1 MSWTSLADHYGLPE
15 GTEVTVDFLHT
26 DGVVSLHTAQ
36 GRQTD
41 EGLALRGM
49 VDPDT
54 WRRIRADDIFGASTR
69 TQQPGP
75 LQENQPLRITVLCK
89 EELPEDLQQLTV
101 DRFVISDAMNQIDPA
116 ELAAADLDGEVWA
129 GVRFSDPEPFAL
141 AIRRL
146 ADNGFTPV
154 QGLVGAVTVAHDRDA
169 VSIEFRRLNPP
180 EVLRVQA
187 VYPLPMGDEV
197 DPVTYEFLNRINRRS
212 HFGTVHLD
220 AGDLLA
226 RHAFPEPLGEGAPEL
241 IADKV
246 YDLLGLLALALGP
259 VISVASGEMS
269 LAEGEAAII
278 D

>member
-1 MSWTSLADHYGLPE
+1 MSWTSLAVHYGHPE
-15 GTEVTVDFLHT
+15 GSEVAIDFLHD
-26 DGVVSLHTAQ
+26 DGLVTLHEAQ
-36 GRQTD
+36 GMQTD

-49 VDPDT
+49 VDPTT
-54 WRRIRADDIFGASTR
+54 WQRIREQDIFGASTR
-69 TQQPGP
+69 TQQQGP
-75 LQENQPLRITVLCK
+75 LQEDLPLRITVLCA
-89 EELPEDLQQLTV
+89 EALPEDLQQLTA
-101 DRFVISDAMNQIDPA
+101 DQFVITDAMNQIDPA
-116 ELAAADLDGEVWA
+116 ELGAAGLEGEVWS
-129 GVRFSDPEPFAL
+129 GVKFSAPEPYAL

-146 ADNGFTPV
+146 AENSFTPV
-154 QGLVGAVTVAHDRDA
+154 PGLAGAVTVAHARDA
-169 VSIEFRRLNPP
+169 VSVEFRRLSPP

-220 AGDLLA
+220 AGDLLV
-226 RHAFPEPLGEGAPEL
+226 RHAFPEPLRDGSSEL

-246 YDLLGLLALALGP
+246 YDLLGLLALVLGP